1 VTMASSSGSSAPA
14 NSTTTLGDLIAAL
27 PDLGMAALFLAAWI
41 DPPRFGPDVIT
52 YLVLVMI
59 LEFIV
64 IHSAAFM
71 GAVAFGDLQVQAL
84 LKWGKAVGI
93 LGLGLFYSL
102 FVLGFC
108 LGFHT
113 WWPMAAFW
121 GLVGNRLLGATLGG
135 KTTEENRQFVM
146 GGWAVGVMAYLF
158 GAFATLL
165 LPVPRLGITG
175 GLSGVGE
182 GIWIDQPWKP
192 VAMGVIYF
200 GLVGWYELR
209 WRKWAQSAETGIG
222 ATKRK

>member
-1 VTMASSSGSSAPA
+1 MPGRRSPRLV
-14 NSTTTLGDLIAAL
+14 DWIAAL
-27 PDLGMAALFLAAWI
+27 PDLGMAVFFLAAWI
-41 DPPRFGPDVIT
+41 DPSRFGDDVIT
-52 YLVLVMI
+52 YLVLVML

-71 GAVAFGDLQVQAL
+71 GAVAFGDLQVQPL
-84 LKWGKAVGI
+84 LKWGKPVGI
-93 LGLGLFYSL
+93 VGLGAFYSL

-113 WWPMAAFW
+113 WWPMLAFW
-121 GLVGNRLLGATLGG
+121 GLTANRLLGAMLGG
-135 KTTEENRQFVM
+135 NTSEENRQLVM

-158 GAFATLL
+158 GAFATLF
-165 LPVPRLGITG
+165 LPVPRLGIRG
-175 GLSGVGE
+175 GLDGVGE

-209 WRKWAQSAETGIG
+209 WRKWYKPAG
-222 ATKRK
+222 AVTPE